1 MTEHE
6 TRYVTLIGTPLAQ
19 SRAAEMQNRAY
30 EAMGENVRYTYCEAG
45 TEHLAEIVAALRY
58 IPSVIGFAVTKPNK
72 VKVLDYLDGTDTLCG
87 RIGACNTV
95 RKEKDGA
102 LIGYNTDAEGFMKAL
117 RVSGVEVKGK
127 SAFCIG
133 SGGAGRAISFA
144 LADMG
149 CGKIYLSS
157 NRGESAKAL
166 AESLN
171 GYYPSLAEAVGAR
184 EYEQIRGCGIV
195 INASGVGM
203 GESVGTSPVPAEVF
217 VQGQLCFDAC
227 YNPAKTK
234 FLADAEKK
242 GCAIMNGLEMSLWQG
257 ARQIELW
264 TGKQAPI
271 EEMRKQLGMRVKS
284 EG

>member
-1 MTEHE
+1 MSEHE
-6 TRYVTLIGTPLAQ
+6 TRYVTLIGKPLAQ

-30 EAMGENVRYTYCEAG
+30 EAMGENLRYTYCEAG

-72 VKVLDYLDGTDTLCG
+72 VAVLAYLDATDTLCG

-102 LIGYNTDAEGFMKAL
+102 LIGYNTDAEGFMTAL

-127 SAFCIG
+127 TAFCIG

-149 CGKIYLSS
+149 CKKIYLSS
-157 NRGESAKAL
+157 KNGESAKTL

-171 GYYPSLAEAVGAR
+171 NYYPDLAEAVG
-184 EYEQIRGCGIV
+184 ENEQKKIRDCDIV

-203 GESVGTSPVPAEVF
+203 GESVGISPVPAEVF
-217 VQGQLCFDAC
+217 REGQFCFDAC
-227 YNPAKTK
+227 YNPTKTR
-234 FLADAEKK
+234 FLADAEEK
-242 GCAIMNGLEMSLWQG
+242 GCVIMNGLEMSLWQG

-264 TGKQAPI
+264 TGKEAPTDV
-271 EEMRKQLGMRVKS
+271 MREQLGIKS
-284 EG
+284 